1 MELRHQFVRCFRV
14 TTLKLLPKIKVSL
27 RSYWS
32 LSDSLRKAL
41 LALRATLCLTPPW
54 ELPKWRYKANL
65 FGSFELQGP
74 NCCRKQQLCPG
85 TYGSL
90 QLSTEKA
97 PGLFPTKNLMALSG
111 QSPGPRS
118 EFSDEYP
125 RARNPTSLVPLRHPK
140 FLMTASVAKL
150 LVRDQNLVISP
161 HRPSQGYLR
170 APGMVWYRSHSIL
183 QPICHTVDSVCLA
196 KGSKSAQKTKVF
208 C

>member
-32 LSDSLRKAL
+32 LSDSLRKAVLSPQSYALPYSSLGTAQMALQGQFVRQFRVTRAKL
-41 LALRATLCLTPPW
+41 LSKTTGLSRNLRFPATLHG
-54 ELPKWRYKANL
+54 E
-65 FGSFELQGP
+65 G
-74 NCCRKQQLCPG
+74 
-85 TYGSL
+85 YGKL
-90 QLSTEKA
+90 
-97 PGLFPTKNLMALSG
+97 PTKNLMALSG